1 MTAGRSRSAIHSTD
15 PGWYFSSDPRHPRHR
30 GLRSARRSGPRRRHP
45 TPHLTD
51 PADQVGSPPLHRHRG
66 RISRNDRRLRPRPS
80 CRRRRRLIAS
90 ARRRR
95 HLIASARRRRQPNR
109 HRPPRTSTGR
119 PRSPGRRPR
128 NRHRLRSPGHRQCN
142 RHRPRSPGHRQ
153 CNRHRPRSPGRR
165 PRNRHR
171 PRSPGHRQCNRR
183 RNISRRRCQPG
194 FRACANGLGS
204 SRR

>member
-1 MTAGRSRSAIHSTD
+1 MTAGRSRSAIHNTD

-30 GLRSARRSGPRRRHP
+30 GLRSARRYGPRRRHP

-66 RISRNDRRLRPRPS
+66 RISRDDRRLRPRPS
-80 CRRRRRLIAS
+80 C
-90 ARRRR
+90 RRRR

-128 NRHRLRSPGHRQCN
+128 NRHRLRSPGRRPRN
-142 RHRPRSPGHRQ
+142 RRRPRSPGRRPR
-153 CNRHRPRSPGRR
+153 NRHRPRSPGRR

-171 PRSPGHRQCNRR
+171 PRSPGRRQRNRRRQCNRR
-183 RNISRRRCQPG
+183 RNISRRLCQPG
-194 FRACANGLGS
+194 LRACANGLGS
-204 SRR
+204 STR

>member
-15 PGWYFSSDPRHPRHR
+15 PGWYFSSDPPPPRHSRHPRHR
-30 GLRSARRSGPRRRHP
+30 GLRSARRYGPRRRHP
-45 TPHLTD
+45 TLHLTD

-66 RISRNDRRLRPRPS
+66 RIARNDRRLRPRPS
-80 CRRRRRLIAS
+80 CRH
-90 ARRRR
+90 RR

-119 PRSPGRRPR
+119 PRSPGRRR
-128 NRHRLRSPGHRQCN
+128 RG
-142 RHRPRSPGHRQ
+142 RPRSPGR
-153 CNRHRPRSPGRR
+153 RRRGRPRSPGRRRRGRPRSPGRR

-171 PRSPGHRQCNRR
+171 PRSPGRRQCNRRRPRNRR
-183 RNISRRRCQPG
+183 RNISRRLCQPG
-194 FRACANGLGS
+194 LRACANGLGS